1 MKNSRSEGFLLAK
14 HLKHTPAH
22 KHHHHDGAVFPS
34 SGRAYPTPGHLC
46 GRGWARSSSNG
57 LVLNYKLKEKKN
69 YFYCLSVSVNYN
81 NCSPAVGNDSQNG
94 IHCRRRATIIYE
106 LTDNIIMNNSVAR
119 CYNDYNYVIFI
130 RLVKQKRRQQ
140 RTNVPPSWAI
150 MTAMMM
156 RRCVDERITQCSMS
170 RATLE
175 ATVRCHRAI
184 IRPVLPWWR
193 PWSSIFGLK
202 N

>member
-14 HLKHTPAH
+14 HLKHTAH

-94 IHCRRRATIIYE
+94 IHCRWRATIIYE
-106 LTDNIIMNNSVAR
+106 LTKNIIMNNSVAC
-119 CYNDYNYVIFI
+119 CYTSF
-130 RLVKQKRRQQ
+130 RLIHNILNNTKGKCTTSRR
-140 RTNVPPSWAI
+140 S
-150 MTAMMM
+150 
-156 RRCVDERITQCSMS
+156 
-170 RATLE
+170 
-175 ATVRCHRAI
+175 
-184 IRPVLPWWR
+184 
-193 PWSSIFGLK
+193 FGLFWRESK
-202 N
+202 NSSFCSLRREWKHRTRKNSSVS

>member
-14 HLKHTPAH
+14 HLKHTAH

-57 LVLNYKLKEKKN
+57 LVLNYKLKEKKK

-130 RLVKQKRRQQ
+130 
-140 RTNVPPSWAI
+140 
-150 MTAMMM
+150 
-156 RRCVDERITQCSMS
+156 
-170 RATLE
+170 
-175 ATVRCHRAI
+175 
-184 IRPVLPWWR
+184 
-193 PWSSIFGLK
+193 
-202 N
+202 